1 MTDSSWSHDGFYG
14 RPTGLIFRNSK
25 QTKRRKKKLNTYDKK
40 NNNTWNCVSKLY
52 AREKFYPLNPFKCLC
67 TKSYFT
73 LCDNNLFQ
81 PPKWQ
86 VIHEWTNN
94 YRRVFCVD
102 HSNQPTNATNSTTN
116 TSQWISNNLKIIY
129 KIVQSHESPVLA
141 SGRKSPLQNISLNKE
156 LYCHSFH
163 CTALSYVPRG
173 RVCVSGC
180 WRWWQVT
187 SDIWYIINIMF

>member
-1 MTDSSWSHDGFYG
+1 M
-14 RPTGLIFRNSK
+14 
-25 QTKRRKKKLNTYDKK
+25 
-40 NNNTWNCVSKLY
+40 
-52 AREKFYPLNPFKCLC
+52 NPFKFFVAKAILPYA
-67 TKSYFT
+67 TIPYF
-73 LCDNNLFQ
+73 N
-81 PPKWQ
+81 PPCGKQ
-86 VIHEWTNN
+86 SMNEPAFPVN

-102 HSNQPTNATNSTTN
+102 HSNHPTNATNSTTN

-129 KIVQSHESPVLA
+129 KIIQSHESPVLA
-141 SGRKSPLQNISLNKE
+141 SGRKSALQNISLNKE

-187 SDIWYIINIMF
+187 SAIWYIINIMF